1 MRAFART
8 HPIAILSAVTLLVT
22 ALLIVVSFV
31 GGSGSS
37 LVRVSI
43 PAAFLG
49 GVLSILSPCSVALLP
64 AFFAFSFR
72 ERAQLVRMTLIFWLG
87 LATSFVPLGFSSTI
101 IAHAFAQNRE
111 LFFLIIGVV
120 FLGLGLWTLLSPL
133 FMTGGSSG
141 PRAYGKSPWGIYLT
155 GVVFSFSTGTCAAP
169 VIGGIFTLSA
179 ASGTAAYAF
188 LLLFLYSLGLVAPL
202 FFLAYF
208 FDRFSVMQHPLI
220 RGKLWT
226 VHIFGKTIPIHSTEL
241 ATSILFFFLAALFFF
256 FHGTYGFGYFFTK
269 VGITELYFRLNEM
282 LVTY

>member
-1 MRAFART
+1 MRAFARK
-8 HPIAILSAVTLLVT
+8 HPIALLSAVTFLVT
-22 ALLIVVSFV
+22 ALLIVMSFV
-31 GGSGSS
+31 GGTEDP

-72 ERAQLVRMTLIFWLG
+72 QRAQLVRMTLIFWLG
-87 LATSFVPLGFSSTI
+87 LATSFVPLGFSSTFV
-101 IAHAFAQNRE
+101 ARAFAQHRE
-111 LFFLIIGVV
+111 FFFLVVGFV
-120 FLGLGLWTLLSPL
+120 FLALGLWNLLAPII
-133 FMTGGSSG
+133 MAGGG
-141 PRAYGKSPWGIYLT
+141 GGLRAYGKSPLGIYLT

-208 FDRFSVMQHPLI
+208 FDRLSVMQLPWI

-226 VHIFGKTIPIHSTEL
+226 VRLFGKTLPIHSTEL
-241 ATSILFFFLAALFFF
+241 ITSLLFFFLAVLFFF
-256 FHGTYGFGYFFTK
+256 FHGTYGLGSLFTK
-269 VGITELYFRLNEM
+269 VGLTELYLRLNEG
-282 LVTY
+282 LVTH